1 MCSDWPVP
9 WKLCTTSPICVLF
22 STLALALRAFV
33 NAASNDLA
41 QRRNARRCQFDKSA
55 HCLLQESTTGC
66 IMTQSLTS
74 TGACATHDARSVHQA
89 ETPYSQHTKGGV
101 FELVLHTALS
111 PPSPLPSPHHK
122 SDFRAGEKL
131 ISCAGGGSASRGPD
145 PHPPPQKKRS
155 LFLKFRH
162 FLFFFFFALLFK
174 VVGLGGRPRPPPK
187 SWIPPPRIRRV
198 MQHQRARCFDEPDHS
213 DGGVFVSGRVHCA
226 CVVRCVYLRVKSGH
240 VAGCLQHVTRCH

>member
-145 PHPPPQKKRS
+145 PHPPPKKKDLS
-155 LFLKFRH
+155 SSNFAIF
-162 FLFFFFFALLFK
+162 FSFFFLHYCSK
-174 VVGLGGRPRPPPK
+174 WWGWVGGRAPRPNRG
-187 SWIPPPRIRRV
+187 SPPPG
-198 MQHQRARCFDEPDHS
+198 F
-213 DGGVFVSGRVHCA
+213 GV
-226 CVVRCVYLRVKSGH
+226 
-240 VAGCLQHVTRCH
+240 